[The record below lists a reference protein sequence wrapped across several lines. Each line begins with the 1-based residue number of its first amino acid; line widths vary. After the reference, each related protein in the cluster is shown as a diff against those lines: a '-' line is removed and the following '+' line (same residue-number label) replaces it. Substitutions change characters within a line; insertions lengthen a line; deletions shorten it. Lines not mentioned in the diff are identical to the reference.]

1 MWKQSM
7 TPKELKNTWHLKTKL
22 RRISELIFYVL
33 IVHHYESCLRLLRIH
48 YSCDVKKL
56 WRFYIFTLWRFFEM
70 YFWSNISLFENFKT
84 VLNYTCKY
92 LNIMYFYPCFNISI
106 FAFLV
111 PLSVISLRI
120 KFETFINDANS
131 VGAQAGFA

>member
-7 TPKELKNTWHLKTKL
+7 TPKELKNTWHIKTKL
-22 RRISELIFYVL
+22 RGISELIFYVL
-33 IVHHYESCLRLLRIH
+33 IVRHYESCLRLLRIH

-84 VLNYTCKY
+84 VLNYTSIWILCTFIRV
-92 LNIMYFYPCFNISI
+92 LNLSI

-131 VGAQAGFA
+131 VGAQEGFA